1 MAHIES
7 IIQKIENRYDPE
19 FDINPSG
26 PRVTWAEAE
35 LAEAVKTL
43 LARVVV
49 LENELATMKK
59 SGPTPRA
66 LDVGVCACENVDEAN
81 RGTWLVCG
89 QCLKPRRQ

>member
-7 IIQKIENRYDPE
+7 IIQKIENRYNPE
-19 FDINPSG
+19 FDVIING

-49 LENELATMKK
+49 LEAELAAMKQ
-59 SGPTPRA
+59 SAG
-66 LDVGVCACENVDEAN
+66 
-81 RGTWLVCG
+81 
-89 QCLKPRRQ
+89 

>member
-35 LAEAVKTL
+35 LADAVKTL
-43 LARVVV
+43 LARVVI
-49 LENELATMKK
+49 LEAELAAMKQ
-59 SGPTPRA
+59 SAG
-66 LDVGVCACENVDEAN
+66 
-81 RGTWLVCG
+81 
-89 QCLKPRRQ
+89 